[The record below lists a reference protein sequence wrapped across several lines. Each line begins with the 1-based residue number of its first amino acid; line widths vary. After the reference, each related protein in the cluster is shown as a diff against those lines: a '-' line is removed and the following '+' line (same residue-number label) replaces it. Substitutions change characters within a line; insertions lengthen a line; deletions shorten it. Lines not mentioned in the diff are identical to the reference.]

1 MSGPIF
7 GSSSALGGSSGGN
20 RHLVEF
26 RAGRMNMVNKMV
38 HADNRKGLVYVYQ
51 AEDGLIHFCWKD
63 RTSGTVEDDLILFP
77 DDCEFKKLD
86 YVKNGRVYVLKFKSS
101 SRRLFFWMQEP
112 KTDRDDE
119 WCRRINEVINNP
131 PSGNSIG
138 SGGRSSGNDN
148 GDLQYMLNNM
158 SQQQIMQLFGGVGQ
172 MGGLSSLLGSM
183 TRSNSGNSSSRT
195 SAATPSNRSSST
207 ISASNNGNGGSTT
220 TPTTTVNA
228 PSTPR
233 APKKT
238 GGNTTK
244 PTTGSGASTAS
255 SPMSTPV
262 GRNAAGTAGNAN
274 ADGGSRILL
283 SDLQNYLSGI
293 SATGVDGTGSRQNID
308 LASAVNS
315 QTLASIISD
324 QEKVDALVAH
334 LPQLEGDENK
344 KEQLKETISSPQ
356 FQQALSMF
364 SNALQSGQL
373 GPVVSQFQLNAEA
386 VAAANAGDLEQFV
399 KALENSEKSPADAS
413 SGTASSKQSAGSGAT
428 SAVAAG
434 TEPSKS
440 SEVTKE
446 ENGHGKTQK
455 KDQDDEMAG

>member
-38 HADNRKGLVYVYQ
+38 HPDNRKGLVYVYQ

-63 RTSGTVEDDLILFP
+63 RTSGNVEDDLILFP
-77 DDCEFKKLD
+77 DDCEFKKID
-86 YVKNGRVYVLKFKSS
+86 YVKNGRVFVLKFKSS

-138 SGGRSSGNDN
+138 SGGRNSGNDN

-183 TRSNSGNSSSRT
+183 TRSNSGNSSTRT
-195 SAATPSNRSSST
+195 SGATPSNRNSSSL
-207 ISASNNGNGGSTT
+207 SSSNNGNGGSTT
-220 TPTTTVNA
+220 TPNTAPNA

-233 APKKT
+233 APKKAS
-238 GGNTTK
+238 GTTK
-244 PTTGSGASTAS
+244 TNPTSGASTAG
-255 SPMSTPV
+255 SPLDTPI
-262 GRNAAGTAGNAN
+262 GRNAASAST
-274 ADGGSRILL
+274 ADGGSKRLL
-283 SDLQNYLSGI
+283 SDLQQYLSGI
-293 SATGVDGTGSRQNID
+293 SATGVDGSGQRRNID
-308 LASAVNS
+308 LASALNS

-399 KALENSEKSPADAS
+399 KALENSSDKSQTE
-413 SGTASSKQSAGSGAT
+413 TAGATSSKQSS
-428 SAVAAG
+428 AAG
-434 TEPSKS
+434 ASSATEQPKS

>member
-7 GSSSALGGSSGGN
+7 GSNNALGSSSAGN

-38 HADNRKGLVYVYQ
+38 HPDNRKGLVYVYQ

-63 RTSGTVEDDLILFP
+63 RTTGNVEDDLILFP

-101 SRRLFFWMQEP
+101 SRKLFFWMQEP
-112 KTDRDDE
+112 KADRDEE
-119 WCRRINEVINNP
+119 WCRRINEAINNP
-131 PSGNSIG
+131 PSGNNVG
-138 SGGRSSGNDN
+138 TGGRNGASDS

-158 SQQQIMQLFGGVGQ
+158 SQQQLMQLFGGVGQ

-183 TRSNSGNSSSRT
+183 TRSSTTSSSRT
-195 SAATPSNRSSST
+195 NAVTPSNRNTTNASG
-207 ISASNNGNGGSTT
+207 ISADSAGTTT
-220 TPTTTVNA
+220 TPTNA
-228 PSTPR
+228 SNASSVPR
-233 APKKT
+233 APKKIAGSTKSQGTSSNAPT
-238 GGNTTK
+238 GQ
-244 PTTGSGASTAS
+244 
-255 SPMSTPV
+255 
-262 GRNAAGTAGNAN
+262 AN
-274 ADGGSRILL
+274 NRTDTVADGGSRILL
-283 SDLQNYLSGI
+283 SDLQNYLSGMNAAGLEGI
-293 SATGVDGTGSRQNID
+293 GQRHNID
-308 LASAVNS
+308 LATAVNAE
-315 QTLASIISD
+315 TLATILAD
-324 QEKVDALVAH
+324 QDKVDALVQH

-364 SNALQSGQL
+364 SNAMQSGQL

-399 KALENSEKSPADAS
+399 KALEKSNKDYDVSEDTIGT
-413 SGTASSKQSAGSGAT
+413 SGKQP
-428 SAVAAG
+428 SAVVD
-434 TEPSKS
+434 TTVEESQKS
-440 SEVTKE
+440 AEVPKK
-446 ENGHGKTQK
+446 ENGHKNKGDK